1 MKVMHIMNKTI
12 IRKTVSIIL
21 TASIGASLASCRTTP
36 TTTNTRDYQTTVT
49 TTTSETTEIP
59 TTETEPP
66 TPTPL
71 FTKTYTYTLFE
82 DNDVPLTLSMNI
94 DIDEY
99 LKSTDDGE
107 VFELFRLA
115 SDLGWL
121 EMGEYTYE
129 DYQAAM
135 AEDPDQK
142 KIGHSNWFTYDYGDH
157 CAVFSIALW
166 IDDIEEYGEP
176 QLSLATFEYLRKD
189 LTLPFFDDY
198 LDNPAHG
205 KVILN
210 YRRHFSLAEYHV
222 EGQHCRCSR
231 SDAIILAYSL
241 WCITNSPNDNSSI
254 QDPFEPYRDYDY
266 DIIIP

>member
-1 MKVMHIMNKTI
+1 MNKTI
-12 IRKTVSIIL
+12 IQKAVSIIL
-21 TASIGASLASCRTTP
+21 IASIGASLVSCK
-36 TTTNTRDYQTTVT
+36 TNPTVT
-49 TTTSETTEIP
+49 TSEEQPTVTITTATATETTALT

-82 DNDVPLTLSMNI
+82 DNDEPLVLSMNI

-99 LKSTDDGE
+99 LKSTEDGE

-129 DYQAAM
+129 DYQAAI

-142 KIGHSNWFTYDYGDH
+142 KIGHSNWFTYNYGDH
-157 CAVFSIALW
+157 CAVFSTALW

-176 QLSLATFEYLRKD
+176 QLSLATFEYLRND
-189 LTLPFFDDY
+189 LTLPYFDDS

-210 YRRHFSLAEYHV
+210 YRRHFSLAVYHV

-241 WCITNSPNDNSSI
+241 WCITNSPDDNSSI
-254 QDPFEPYRDYDY
+254 QDPFESYRDYDY